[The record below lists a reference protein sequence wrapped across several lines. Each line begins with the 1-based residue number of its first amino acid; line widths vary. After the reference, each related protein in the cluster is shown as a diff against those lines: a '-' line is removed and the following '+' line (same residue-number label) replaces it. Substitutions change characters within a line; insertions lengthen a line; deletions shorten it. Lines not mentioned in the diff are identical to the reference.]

1 MPMFDP
7 ITNFRFWCHKIIPL
21 VYDESLSY
29 YEFLCKVMQKLNEA
43 IDTLNQ
49 HSAEIERFETDLLA
63 QFEAFRIEIRERIT
77 TFENLFVTKYSTEKN
92 YLEGDIVTNNDKLLV
107 ATDSTSGDFD
117 PTKWDEI
124 VFADYFV
131 EWRRELSEQ
140 VIQFV
145 TNITNKLDTWLSNI
159 ASNYDSSHEYTAGD
173 IVKRNDLLYI
183 ANTDTTGDFDL
194 NDWDTL
200 VLCDWLADIIRRYD
214 EALDSIS
221 VTVNNCEKRKANIT
235 DTNIVS
241 KSMKSSSVQGEQ
253 TGYYLATYNLTTIAG
268 VTVFVI
274 NFNSL
279 GNNTP
284 ANKAAFIESMTKCAL
299 GTTAGPTTATE
310 KTVKWY
316 NECGIVAF
324 NTSANTGVALWFY
337 NDTSVQ
343 NVGVN
348 ITQYDLSNIGTSF
361 KAAYVTEQGA
371 GFADVNNLAM
381 HYDAKLENCETDI
394 NTNAT
399 NITALQEKTK
409 TVTTF
414 LTPKSGEYYNPNLPV
429 TLFVGTRYE
438 TFNSSAT
445 VTIPNEGT
453 FYVYS
458 LAADT
463 VQLARGAAC
472 EVTLYGANVPV
483 YIGKGA
489 TPADAYANAITM
501 RKLVRD
507 DAGNVVYIP
516 CESIAELE
524 SGENIF
530 ILVNTNDT
538 VQSYI
543 YGTVIV
549 STAEL
554 PSVNSAGTFMDVTYN
569 EACYN
574 FDSRISTTEGQ
585 LGGKSIVALT
595 EAEYALIT
603 PDPDTLYFAY

>member
-29 YEFLCKVMQKLNEA
+29 YEFLCKVMQKLNEV

-49 HSAEIERFETDLLA
+49 HSAEIERFETDILA

-77 TFENLFVTKYSTEKN
+77 TFENLFVTPYSTEKN
-92 YLEGDIVTNNDKLLV
+92 YLEGDIVINNDKLLV

-117 PTKWDEI
+117 PTKWNEI

-131 EWRRELSEQ
+131 EWRRELSEE

-145 TNITNKLDTWLSNI
+145 TNITNKLETWLSNI
-159 ASNYDSSHEYTAGD
+159 ASEYNSSHEYTAGD
-173 IVKRNDLLYI
+173 IVKKNDLLYI
-183 ANTDTTGDFDL
+183 ANTDTTGAFDL

-200 VLCDWLADIIRRYD
+200 VLCDWLADVIRRYD

-241 KSMKSSSVQGEQ
+241 KSMKASSVEGNQ
-253 TGYYLATYNLTTIAG
+253 TGYYLATYNLTTISG

-284 ANKAAFIESMTKCAL
+284 ANKAAFIESMNKCAL
-299 GTTAGPTTATE
+299 GTTSGPIEATL
-310 KTVKWY
+310 KSVSWY
-316 NECGIVAF
+316 NECGVVSF
-324 NTSANTGVALWFY
+324 STSANTGVALWFY
-337 NDTSVQ
+337 NDTAVQ

-348 ITQYDLSNIGTSF
+348 ITQYDLSNVGTSF
-361 KAAYVTEQGA
+361 KTARVTEQGA

-381 HYDAKLENCETDI
+381 HYDEKLGNCDTRI
-394 NTNAT
+394 NSNAT
-399 NITALQEKTK
+399 NITALQEKTE
-409 TVTTF
+409 TVTSF
-414 LTPKSGEYYNPNLPV
+414 LTPKSGDYFSPSLPV
-429 TLFVGTRYE
+429 TLYVGTRYE
-438 TFNSSAT
+438 SFNSSAT
-445 VTIPNEGT
+445 VTIPNEGS

-458 LAADT
+458 LSSET
-463 VQLARGAAC
+463 VELARDADC
-472 EVTLYGANVPV
+472 DVTLYCANYPV

-489 TPADAYANAITM
+489 TPADAYTNAIAI
-501 RKLVRD
+501 RKLARD
-507 DAGNVVYIP
+507 SAGNVVYIP
-516 CESIAELE
+516 CDNIPALE

-530 ILVNTNDT
+530 ILVNTDDT
-538 VQSYI
+538 ALTYI
-543 YGTVIV
+543 AGTVIV
-549 STAEL
+549 STGEKIGQR
-554 PSVNSAGTFMDVTYN
+554 SSGTFLDVSHDDS
-569 EACYN
+569 CYI
-574 FDSRISTTEGQ
+574 FDSRISATETQ
-585 LGGKSIVALT
+585 LGGKSLVALT
-595 EAEYALIT
+595 EAEYAQIT
-603 PDPDTLYFAY
+603 PDSDTLYFAY